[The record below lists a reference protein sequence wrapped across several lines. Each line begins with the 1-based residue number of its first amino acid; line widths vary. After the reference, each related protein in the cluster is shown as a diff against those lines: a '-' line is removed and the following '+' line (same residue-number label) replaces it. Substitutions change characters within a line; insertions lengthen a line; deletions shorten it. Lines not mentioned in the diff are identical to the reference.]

1 MGGRSK
7 PVAGHDPKK
16 LRRVAKR
23 VSRDEKAANDR
34 PKRGRGRPRVFEDEA
49 KKQALLDQLCNHGR
63 ICLACF
69 RVGVGVQT
77 VADERA
83 RDPEFDEAVKLAV
96 IVSRERIV
104 ESLHASAL
112 KGDTGAGIWL
122 TKNLMPEEFR
132 DRRETTVSNPDGSPL
147 LPPRIVVE
155 YVGGEADESAE

>member
-34 PKRGRGRPRVFEDEA
+34 PKRGRGRPRVFEDES

-63 ICLACF
+63 ICLACY

-104 ESLHASAL
+104 ESLHASARE
-112 KGDTGAGIWL
+112 GDTGAGIWL

-132 DRRETTVSNPDGSPL
+132 DRREVVVAGKVGADGEPV
-147 LPPRIVVE
+147 RITIGAAPE
-155 YVGGEADESAE
+155 TAE

>member
-49 KKQALLDQLCNHGR
+49 KKQALLEQLCNHGR
-63 ICLACF
+63 ICLACW

-77 VADERA
+77 VADERK

-112 KGDTGAGIWL
+112 EGDTGAGIWL

-132 DRRETTVSNPDGSPL
+132 DRREVVVAGQVGADGEPV
-147 LPPRIVVE
+147 RITIGAAPE
-155 YVGGEADESAE
+155 TAE